1 MGIFFRFPFFL
12 YLCGMKV
19 RVYPLTQSVPNYY
32 FEYHFEP
39 NYGLEGE
46 VAGYSYSTTQSGC
59 DNTQLAK
66 KWGYGTNGWYGSE
79 IFKRDLRDGIVKII
93 TEIKPKQEL
102 KKLSFV

>member
-1 MGIFFRFPFFL
+1 
-12 YLCGMKV
+12 MKV

-32 FEYHFEP
+32 FEYYFEP

-46 VAGYSYSTTQSGC
+46 VTGYS
-59 DNTQLAK
+59 
-66 KWGYGTNGWYGSE
+66 YGTNGWYGYE

-93 TEIKPKQEL
+93 QDIKPKQEL